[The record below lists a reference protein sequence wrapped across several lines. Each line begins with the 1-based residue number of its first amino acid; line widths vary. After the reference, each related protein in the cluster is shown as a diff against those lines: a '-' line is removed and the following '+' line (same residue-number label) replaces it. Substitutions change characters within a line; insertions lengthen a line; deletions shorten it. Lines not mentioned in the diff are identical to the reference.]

1 MVSYIASKYKFVDVE
16 GESYAKGRSPSTVF
30 LSLFNDYTEFHYEYP
45 EGLPFEAK
53 PLDDLEPVQVRPSK
67 AWMGKLCELQ
77 QQIIDGLIHVV
88 GWRADAAAV
97 VKGHVEQNPAVSP
110 ESILHGEGLRA
121 CSGDHGMSLIRFA
134 WKRSYA
140 IS

>member
-1 MVSYIASKYKFVDVE
+1 MVRYIATKYKFPDVT
-16 GESYAKGRSPSTVF
+16 GETYDTGRSPSTVF
-30 LSLFNDYTEFHYEYP
+30 LNVFNDYVEFHCEYP

-53 PLDDLEPVQVRPSK
+53 PLDDLQPVQVRPSK